1 MILSDGDLKRYLE
14 AGSLQMIPMSE
25 ECIRENG
32 LDLRFGRDFAV
43 MKGDREPFDVR
54 GDNDVGQ
61 YYAIHSDVTTFV
73 IPPRSRCLAHTV
85 ETVTLPQDLMGFC
98 ELRSSYARLGL
109 SIPPTIIDAG
119 FEGQLTIE
127 IVGSV
132 FPVKVYPLDRFL
144 HVVFSRLTSP
154 VEKPYAGTYQ
164 RQRGIQ
170 LPRFK
175 EYTRTYDS

>member
-1 MILSDGDLKRYLE
+1 
-14 AGSLQMIPMSE
+14 MSE

-32 LDLRFGRDFAV
+32 LDLRFGREFAV
-43 MKGDREPFDVR
+43 MKDRDREPFDVR
-54 GDNDVGQ
+54 GRNDVGQ
-61 YYAIHSDVTTFV
+61 YYVIHSDMTTFV
-73 IPPRSRCLAHTV
+73 IPSRSRCLAHTL
-85 ETVTLPQDLMGFC
+85 ETVTLPKDLMGFC

-127 IVGSV
+127 IIGSS

-144 HVVFSRLTSP
+144 HVVFSGLTSP
-154 VEKPYAGTYQ
+154 VVKPYAGTYQ

-170 LPRFK
+170 LPIFK
-175 EYTRTYDS
+175 GYTRAYES

>member
-1 MILSDGDLKRYLE
+1 MVEWVILSDGDLKRYLE

-54 GDNDVGQ
+54 GGNDGGQ

-73 IPPRSRCLAHTV
+73 IPPRSRCLAHTL

-98 ELRSSYARLGL
+98 ELRSS
-109 SIPPTIIDAG
+109 
-119 FEGQLTIE
+119 
-127 IVGSV
+127 
-132 FPVKVYPLDRFL
+132 
-144 HVVFSRLTSP
+144 
-154 VEKPYAGTYQ
+154 
-164 RQRGIQ
+164 
-170 LPRFK
+170 
-175 EYTRTYDS
+175 